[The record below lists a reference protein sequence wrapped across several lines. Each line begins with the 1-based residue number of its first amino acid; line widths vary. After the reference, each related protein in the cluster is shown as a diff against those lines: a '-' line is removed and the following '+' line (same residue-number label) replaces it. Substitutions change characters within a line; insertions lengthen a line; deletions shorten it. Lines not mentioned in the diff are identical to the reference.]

1 MTRATDRTILSER
14 QTARGRP
21 QVIIAGGGVAALEAL
36 VALRDLLDGFVGI
49 DLVAPNED
57 FVYRPL
63 SVAEPFGLAEPRH
76 FALRKVAS
84 EHSAALRQGKLEA
97 VSHDQATVR
106 VTDGSSLSY
115 DALLVAI
122 GARTRQWL
130 EGAVHFAGP
139 EDVGRM
145 RRLVADLD
153 RGAVASI
160 VFVAPPRL
168 SWTLPLYELA
178 LLTAA
183 HVGGRGRGDVRL
195 TVVTPET
202 SALEVFGP
210 AAAQH
215 VRDLCADRGIRLR
228 TATRVV
234 SFQKGSLK
242 LDRGD
247 DVEADEV
254 VALPELEGEVI
265 EGLPHD
271 DAGFIPV
278 DEHGAVRGMPGV
290 YAAGDGIDYPIK
302 QGGLATQQAD
312 AAAEA
317 IAADLG
323 AAVEP
328 RPFRPRLRGQLLTG
342 LGLSYLTAAAT
353 EAGPSESSVA
363 ANPLWWPPSKI
374 AGRYLAP
381 YLASH
386 VSHGGPEQL
395 RDRPPVAPVN
405 PAGANAHHDEMRR
418 LALTFAESDAAG
430 GDYASALRWLDTVEQ
445 LEGLRSPA
453 VAQKR
458 AEWQKRRGTN

>member
-1 MTRATDRTILSER
+1 MRRQGEPPPISREGRTAHR
-14 QTARGRP
+14 RP
-21 QVIIAGGGVAALEAL
+21 QVVIAGGGVAAIEAL
-36 VALRDLLDGFVGI
+36 IALRDLLDGFVGI
-49 DLVAPNED
+49 DLVAPGED

-63 SVAEPFGLAEPRH
+63 SVAEPFELAEPRH
-76 FALRKVAS
+76 FALRKI
-84 EHSAALRQGKLEA
+84 AADHGAELHLGKLEA
-97 VSHDQATVR
+97 VSPDRATVSGGR
-106 VTDGSSLSY
+106 SLSY
-115 DALLVAI
+115 DALLVAV
-122 GARTRQWL
+122 GARTREWL

-139 EDVGRM
+139 EDVGRL
-145 RRLVADLD
+145 RTLVADLD
-153 RGAVASI
+153 GGAVASM
-160 VFVAPPRL
+160 VFAAPPGL

-183 HVGGRGRGDVRL
+183 HVGERGRGDVRL

-202 SALEVFGP
+202 NPLQAFGP

-215 VRDLCADRGIRLR
+215 VRDLCANRGIGLR
-228 TATRVV
+228 TATRVL

-242 LDRGD
+242 LDPGE

-254 VALPELEGEVI
+254 VALPELEGEAI
-265 EGLPHD
+265 EGLPRD

-278 DEHGAVRGMPGV
+278 DEHGAVRGLVGV

-317 IAADLG
+317 IAASLG

-342 LGLSYLTAAAT
+342 LGPSYLTAGAT
-353 EAGPSESSVA
+353 EAGLSESSVA
-363 ANPLWWPPSKI
+363 VNPLWWPPSKI

-386 VSHGGPEQL
+386 VSVGGPEQL
-395 RDRPPVAPVN
+395 EDRPPVAPVN
-405 PAGANAHHDEMRR
+405 PAEAHAHHDEMRQ

-430 GDYASALRWLDTVEQ
+430 GDYASALRWLETVEQ
-445 LEGLRSPA
+445 LDGLLSPA
-453 VAQKR
+453 L
-458 AEWQKRRGTN
+458 AEKQAGWQKCRGQR